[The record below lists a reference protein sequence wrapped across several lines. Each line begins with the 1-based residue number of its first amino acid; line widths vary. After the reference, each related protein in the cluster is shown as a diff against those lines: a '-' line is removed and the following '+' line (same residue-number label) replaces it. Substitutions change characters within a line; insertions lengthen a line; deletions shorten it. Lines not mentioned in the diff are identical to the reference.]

1 MYFLKRNWKNLT
13 VFVLAVACIVL
24 WICTLRIG
32 SVDETQRISRSVSGA
47 YDRMSVASGG
57 AVSGSIGIGD
67 GISEENTQ
75 KATDAISSTEKTQ
88 SDASDK
94 DKKDKPKE
102 SSDKAKKP
110 AGKGDNKSPERK
122 NSDGKGKGKDKFGT
136 DPVPKG
142 KPEPVN
148 EEDQKVTKDYFY
160 VYLSIDCETILDH
173 MDELTE
179 GLDKYVGDGTI
190 LKKTKVKCYNGESVW
205 DVLSRECKARE
216 INLESEYTP
225 VFGSVYVEAINNL
238 GEFDCGEL
246 SGWCYCVDGWYPN
259 YGASRYVL
267 KKNEYIRWRY
277 TCDLGR
283 DIGSEWK

>member
-13 VFVLAVACIVL
+13 VFVLVVACIVL

-32 SVDETQRISRSVSGA
+32 SVDETQRISRFVSGA
-47 YDRMSVASGG
+47 YDQMSVASGE
-57 AVSGSIGIGD
+57 AVSGSGGYENSA
-67 GISEENTQ
+67 SEDELSQ
-75 KATDAISSTEKTQ
+75 VDSKSRDSDKEKTDKSKET
-88 SDASDK
+88 SDKSKKSSVKGDK
-94 DKKDKPKE
+94 DK
-102 SSDKAKKP
+102 
-110 AGKGDNKSPERK
+110 NKSPERK

-148 EEDQKVTKDYFY
+148 EEEQKVTKDHFY

-179 GLDKYVGDGTI
+179 GLDKYVGDGII
-190 LKKTKVKCYNGESVW
+190 LKKTKVKCYKGESVW

-216 INLESEYTP
+216 INLESEDAP
-225 VFGSVYVEAINNL
+225 AFGTVYIKSINNI
-238 GEFDCGEL
+238 GEYDCGEL
-246 SGWCYCVDGWYPN
+246 SGWNYCVDGWYPN
-259 YGASRYVL
+259 YGVSRYVL
-267 KKNEYIRWRY
+267 KKSEYIRLRY

-283 DIGSEWK
+283 DIGSQ

>member
-13 VFVLAVACIVL
+13 VFVLVVACIVL

-32 SVDETQRISRSVSGA
+32 SVDETQRISRFVSGA
-47 YDRMSVASGG
+47 YDQMSVASGE
-57 AVSGSIGIGD
+57 AVSGSGGYENSA
-67 GISEENTQ
+67 SEDELSQ
-75 KATDAISSTEKTQ
+75 VDSKSRDSDKEKTDKSKET
-88 SDASDK
+88 SDKSKKSSVKGDK
-94 DKKDKPKE
+94 DK
-102 SSDKAKKP
+102 
-110 AGKGDNKSPERK
+110 NKSPERK
-122 NSDGKGKGKDKFGT
+122 NSDGKGKGKDEFGT

-179 GLDKYVGDGTI
+179 GLDKYVGDGII
-190 LKKTKVKCYNGESVW
+190 LKKTKVKCYKGESVW

-216 INLESEYTP
+216 INLESEDAP
-225 VFGSVYVEAINNL
+225 AFGTVYIKSINNI
-238 GEFDCGEL
+238 GEYDCGEL
-246 SGWCYCVDGWYPN
+246 SGWNYCVDGWYPN
-259 YGASRYVL
+259 YGVSRYVL
-267 KKNEYIRWRY
+267 KKSEYIRLRY

-283 DIGSEWK
+283 DIGSQ

>member
-32 SVDETQRISRSVSGA
+32 SVDETQRISRFVSSA
-47 YDRMSVASGG
+47 YDQMSVASGE
-57 AVSGSIGIGD
+57 AVSGSGGYENSA
-67 GISEENTQ
+67 SEDELSQVNS
-75 KATDAISSTEKTQ
+75 KSRDSDKEKIDK
-88 SDASDK
+88 SKEASDK
-94 DKKDKPKE
+94 SKKPSVKGDKDK
-102 SSDKAKKP
+102 
-110 AGKGDNKSPERK
+110 NKFPERK

-179 GLDKYVGDGTI
+179 GLDKYVGDGII
-190 LKKTKVKCYNGESVW
+190 LGKTKVKCYKGESVW
-205 DVLSRECKARE
+205 DVLSRECKARK
-216 INLESEYTP
+216 INLESEDAP
-225 VFGSVYVEAINNL
+225 AFGTVYIKSINNI
-238 GEFDCGEL
+238 GEYDCGEL
-246 SGWCYCVDGWYPN
+246 SGWNYCVDGWYPN
-259 YGASRYVL
+259 YGVSRYIL
-267 KKNEYIRWRY
+267 KKSEYIRLRY

-283 DIGSEWK
+283 DIGSQ

>member
-32 SVDETQRISRSVSGA
+32 SVDETQRISRFVSSA
-47 YDRMSVASGG
+47 YDQMSVASGE
-57 AVSGSIGIGD
+57 AVSGSGGYENSA
-67 GISEENTQ
+67 SEDELSQVNS
-75 KATDAISSTEKTQ
+75 KSRDSDKEKIDK
-88 SDASDK
+88 SKEASDK
-94 DKKDKPKE
+94 SKKHSVKGDKDK
-102 SSDKAKKP
+102 
-110 AGKGDNKSPERK
+110 NKSPERK

-136 DPVPKG
+136 DSVPKG

-179 GLDKYVGDGTI
+179 GLDKYVGDGII
-190 LKKTKVKCYNGESVW
+190 LGKTKVKCYKGESVW
-205 DVLSRECKARE
+205 DVLSRECKARK
-216 INLESEYTP
+216 INLESEDAP
-225 VFGSVYVEAINNL
+225 AFGTVYIKSINNI
-238 GEFDCGEL
+238 GEYDCGEL
-246 SGWCYCVDGWYPN
+246 SGWNYCVDGWYPN
-259 YGASRYVL
+259 YGVSRYIL
-267 KKNEYIRWRY
+267 KKSEYIRLRY

-283 DIGSEWK
+283 DIGSQ

>member
-32 SVDETQRISRSVSGA
+32 SVDETQRISRFVSSA
-47 YDRMSVASGG
+47 YDQMSVASGE
-57 AVSGSIGIGD
+57 AVSGSGGYENSA
-67 GISEENTQ
+67 SEDELSQVNS
-75 KATDAISSTEKTQ
+75 KSRDSDKEKIDK
-88 SDASDK
+88 SKEASDK
-94 DKKDKPKE
+94 SKKHSVKGDKDK
-102 SSDKAKKP
+102 
-110 AGKGDNKSPERK
+110 NKSPERK

-179 GLDKYVGDGTI
+179 GLDKYVGDGII
-190 LKKTKVKCYNGESVW
+190 LGKTKVKCYKGESVW
-205 DVLSRECKARE
+205 DVLSRECKARK
-216 INLESEYTP
+216 INLESEDAP
-225 VFGSVYVEAINNL
+225 AFGTVYIKSINNI
-238 GEFDCGEL
+238 GEYDCGEL
-246 SGWCYCVDGWYPN
+246 SGWNYCVDGWYPN
-259 YGASRYVL
+259 YGVSRYIL
-267 KKNEYIRWRY
+267 KKSEYIRLRY

-283 DIGSEWK
+283 DIGSQ